1 MRRRWVLL
9 VGLVLAAVLVVRIV
23 MLIVGGDSD
32 RSGSPGRPP
41 VAVEVDSVRYGP
53 IRDVREFTGSVHA
66 QYQYIVAPKVSG
78 RILEIYKRIG
88 DRVSRGDILVRIDD
102 AEYQQAEREARANLK
117 IVEASLRESESQLA
131 LAKQDLERVQSLSDK
146 GIASQA
152 ELDAA
157 TTNYTAQQSRLQLGL
172 AQIEQREAA
181 LRSAEIQ
188 QDYTVLRATEPG
200 FVGERFVD
208 EGSLLS
214 PNAPVLS
221 IVGIERVII
230 RTTVVERDYGS
241 IRPGQRAVV
250 AVEALPGRS
259 YPGEVVRLAP
269 MLQEASRTA
278 QMEIEVDNDSLAL
291 KPGMF
296 ARIKV
301 VLEERERT
309 QLVPTQAVV
318 RRNGAASL
326 YLVDPEQSIARKV
339 LVELGI
345 TTPQMVEVL
354 SPKIEDPV
362 VTLGQHLLADGS
374 PVLLPN
380 MEGRP

>member
-1 MRRRWVLL
+1 MK
-9 VGLVLAAVLVVRIV
+9 AA
-23 MLIVGGDSD
+23 GWDSVTFSVE
-32 RSGSPGRPP
+32 SG
-41 VAVEVDSVRYGP
+41 SVRYGP
-53 IRDVREFTGSVHA
+53 IQDVRELTGSIHA
-66 QYQYIVAPKVSG
+66 QYQYVVAPKVSG
-78 RILEIYKRIG
+78 RVLEIHKRIG
-88 DRVSRGDILVRIDD
+88 DRVSRGDILARIDD
-102 AEYQQAEREARANLK
+102 AEYHQAEREARANLK
-117 IVEASLRESESQLA
+117 IAQALLGESESQLA

-157 TTNYTAQQSRLQLGL
+157 TTNYAAQQSRLQLGM

-188 QDYTVLRATEPG
+188 LSYTVLRATEPG

-214 PNAPVLS
+214 PNAPVMS
-221 IVGIERVII
+221 IVGIEQVIV

-241 IRPGQRAVV
+241 IRPGQRAVME
-250 AVEALPGRS
+250 VEALPGQR
-259 YPGEVVRLAP
+259 YRGEVVRIAP

-301 VLEERERT
+301 VLTEREQAQR
-309 QLVPTQAVV
+309 VPA
-318 RRNGAASL
+318 
-326 YLVDPEQSIARKV
+326 
-339 LVELGI
+339 
-345 TTPQMVEVL
+345 
-354 SPKIEDPV
+354 
-362 VTLGQHLLADGS
+362 
-374 PVLLPN
+374 
-380 MEGRP
+380 